1 MPKCL
6 KNGSW
11 SEKNLECKAKKTFR
25 LIDEKKSDMIIYV
38 QKTTSTVIQTTRGFD
53 MAAMTTTT
61 TTTESNSFDKPTN
74 GDATPQDIPST
85 TPSFPPDDNNNN
97 YQEYNITYDFENE
110 NDTDFF
116 YVVEEQPN

>member
-38 QKTTSTVIQTTRGFD
+38 QKTTSTVIHTTRGFD

-74 GDATPQDIPST
+74 GDTTPQDIPST